1 MTKFVLVA
9 IGALLLIALVA
20 TAFQYLIISYL
31 KKREEDGEE

>member
-1 MTKFVLVA
+1 MTKFVLVS

-20 TAFQYLIISYL
+20 TALQYLIIGYL